1 MNIEIPQSKYNNL
14 TREERSVLYNLEND
28 RNIKKLSIRVAGLL
42 PGTGMFISKRL
53 RNNLEIYEEL
63 CNDSGPLISTIHKA
77 IEKVRKRGDM
87 NADAIKCLMV
97 KDPTFSRFYLLPKVY
112 KRLHDVPGWCVISN
126 WGYYNENISSFLE
139 FHLQPFD
146 RGVKSYIKDTI
157 DFLKKLH
164 FLRNLPDH
172 TISCTVDIF
181 PDNVCSA

>member
-14 TREERSVLYNLEND
+14 TREERSALYNLEND

-77 IEKVRKRGDM
+77 IGKVRKRGDM

-97 KDPTFSRFYLLPKVY
+97 NVFSLLLAPES
-112 KRLHDVPGWCVISN
+112 L
-126 WGYYNENISSFLE
+126 
-139 FHLQPFD
+139 
-146 RGVKSYIKDTI
+146 
-157 DFLKKLH
+157 
-164 FLRNLPDH
+164 
-172 TISCTVDIF
+172 
-181 PDNVCSA
+181 